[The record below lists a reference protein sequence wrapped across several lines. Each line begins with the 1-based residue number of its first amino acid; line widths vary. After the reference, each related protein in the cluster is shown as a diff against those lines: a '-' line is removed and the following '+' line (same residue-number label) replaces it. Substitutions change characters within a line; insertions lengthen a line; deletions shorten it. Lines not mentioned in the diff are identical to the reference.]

1 MFLFSLVST
10 SFRQISE
17 NSDVFQWGHLTSF
30 RQNTRNRH
38 VFHTYEHIYTIY
50 IYMYIHWHVHI
61 YIHIRQVC
69 LYSYTYMRR
78 LDASSGVCTWR
89 KGERSS
95 STDRTQVCIS
105 YEEID
110 DTQCRSAWPSRA
122 HVQHGWYVSPGVGR
136 LCGECRPSS
145 HRQ

>member
-1 MFLFSLVST
+1 MRRLSDNSARIRT
-10 SFRQISE
+10 SFIGGILRLSGKTQGI
-17 NSDVFQWGHLTSF
+17 GTSF
-30 RQNTRNRH
+30 IHMSVYTQYIYIC
-38 VFHTYEHIYTIY
+38 TYIGMYVYIY
-50 IYMYIHWHVHI
+50 IYTHI
-61 YIHIRQVC
+61 LQVC
-69 LYSYTYMRR
+69 LYSCTCKRC

-110 DTQCRSAWPSRA
+110 DTQCRIAWPSRA
-122 HVQHGWYVSPGVGR
+122 LVQHGWYVSPGVGR